1 MSQMFSFDEDSSNL
15 LWPPFER
22 GQFPL
27 LTPPPRKER
36 VMLVYKGEYNTV
48 DWKGGGGGESHQGT
62 LLLLP
67 LRGEREGPG
76 GNEKEKKR
84 KTRKTPAKKEELREG

>member
-1 MSQMFSFDEDSSNL
+1 
-15 LWPPFER
+15 
-22 GQFPL
+22 
-27 LTPPPRKER
+27 
-36 VMLVYKGEYNTV
+36 MLVYKGEYNTV
-48 DWKGGGGGESHQGT
+48 DWKSGGGGESHQGT

-84 KTRKTPAKKEELREG
+84 KTPAKKRGVEGGMMFVLLFLSFSPR